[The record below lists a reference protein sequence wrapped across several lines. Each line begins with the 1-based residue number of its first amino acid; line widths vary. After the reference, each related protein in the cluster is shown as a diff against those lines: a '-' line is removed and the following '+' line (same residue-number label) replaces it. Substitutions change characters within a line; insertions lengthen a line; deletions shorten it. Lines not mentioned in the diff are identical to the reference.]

1 MDKKYSALDANIQEI
16 SLFIDMEKESII
28 ENSSIIYKLR

>member
-1 MDKKYSALDANIQEI
+1 MDKKCSASDANIQEI

-28 ENSSIIYKLR
+28 ENSSII